1 MKCENTTKDK
11 TVRCQGATGH
21 EGPCFFGGVTLADFD
36 KARAESRRLSF
47 DDYQAGAERTAN
59 RKDVDTVDKRL
70 ANFAL
75 GLAGEAGEA
84 ADLVKKYLFHG
95 HPLDRDKIKKE
106 LGDVLWYVATMAS
119 TLGLQ
124 LEDVA
129 QGNLDKLRARYPE
142 GFSVERSVSRVKEKE
157 TAESAD
163 PKEAPT
169 QTRIKMAPPKDAGE

>member
-1 MKCENTTKDK
+1 MITFKEAWAKKKSEGYQYGPDALEQ
-11 TVRCQGATGH
+11 VR
-21 EGPCFFGGVTLADFD
+21 FGWELAEREFG
-36 KARAESRRLSF
+36 LSF

-142 GFSVERSVSRVKEKE
+142 GFSVERSVSRVEEKE

-169 QTRIKMAPPKDAGE
+169 QTRIKTAPPKDAGE